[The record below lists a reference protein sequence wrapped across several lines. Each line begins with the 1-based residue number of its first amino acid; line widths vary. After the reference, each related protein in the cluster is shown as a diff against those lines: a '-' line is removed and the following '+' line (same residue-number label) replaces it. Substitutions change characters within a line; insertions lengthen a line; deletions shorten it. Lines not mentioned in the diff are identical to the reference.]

1 METLFQMFIPLY
13 IYKYSRHKSHIQS
26 KSLTENMPFFYARK
40 VKLLFGGTQLNKEKK
55 LISLLHLRHTDSFSR
70 FWSAASVLHIKTIQ
84 DNNNHISSKDNIP
97 IVIRIP
103 FNSLQ
108 F

>member
-13 IYKYSRHKSHIQS
+13 IYKYSRQKSHIQS

-55 LISLLHLRHTDSFSR
+55 LISLLHLRHTDSLSSG
-70 FWSAASVLHIKTIQ
+70 WSAANVLHIKTIRK
-84 DNNNHISSKDNIP
+84 SMSYTESRKWLRFS
-97 IVIRIP
+97 VA
-103 FNSLQ
+103 
-108 F
+108 

>member
-13 IYKYSRHKSHIQS
+13 IYKYSRHKFHIQS

-55 LISLLHLRHTDSFSR
+55 LISLLHLRHTDSLSSG
-70 FWSAASVLHIKTIQ
+70 WSAVNMLHIKTIRKSM
-84 DNNNHISSKDNIP
+84 NYTESRKW
-97 IVIRIP
+97 
-103 FNSLQ
+103 LQ
-108 F
+108 FSVA